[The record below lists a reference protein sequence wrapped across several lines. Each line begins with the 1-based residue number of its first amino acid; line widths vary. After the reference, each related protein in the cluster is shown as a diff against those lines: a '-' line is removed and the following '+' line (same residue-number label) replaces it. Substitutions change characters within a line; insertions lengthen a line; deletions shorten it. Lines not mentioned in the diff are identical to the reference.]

1 METRINPIVE
11 IKEYTDKKSD
21 RRLFTITLPKSLLK
35 EPQKK
40 KSSKVIEKPIIPAN
54 SSLSSSESELAL
66 RERNESGLSREV
78 DALKDDRVGRVI
90 SISKYDCNADAL
102 SSYDSG
108 RSSAQSNDKIDTMTK
123 IAPEPML

>member
-1 METRINPIVE
+1 M
-11 IKEYTDKKSD
+11 
-21 RRLFTITLPKSLLK
+21 
-35 EPQKK
+35 
-40 KSSKVIEKPIIPAN
+40 
-54 SSLSSSESELAL
+54 SSSESELAL